1 MPGGFDLTATE
12 AAWLREQMA
21 TAKPH
26 PQFEHSLLS
35 HLLRRSDA
43 PDGAWSAPW
52 MSTISPRPRP
62 RYRISSITPEMFS
75 LVIQGARL
83 LYNLLLA
90 ERYEKLG
97 LTSLDAPADY
107 YRELLD
113 EWAARCESRR
123 DDVTVWQ
130 LSDLWP
136 LVTMKA
142 PRISPATT
150 QFVESWVNAV
160 QSQDCHTLATDP
172 LCVGWCR
179 IASSRTSARSR
190 GCATT
195 TACHMAGRVR
205 DDTVVYRCSR
215 RVASSP
221 TSSRGWAV
229 LTPDNRATFLEQ
241 LRPGRGDDST
251 TCGHHVHRRSRIRV
265 DAAARLRRVWDSR
278 DPLAMLAAVHSTS
291 RTSTCSTSAVR

>member
-1 MPGGFDLTATE
+1 
-12 AAWLREQMA
+12 
-21 TAKPH
+21 
-26 PQFEHSLLS
+26 
-35 HLLRRSDA
+35 
-43 PDGAWSAPW
+43 
-52 MSTISPRPRP
+52 
-62 RYRISSITPEMFS
+62 MFS

-172 LCVGWCR
+172 ALRRLVSDREFQNKRAQSRLRNDKLLATWQG
-179 IASSRTSARSR
+179 AS
-190 GCATT
+190 GTT
-195 TACHMAGRVR
+195 PL
-205 DDTVVYRCSR
+205 VYRWFQAR
-215 RVASSP
+215 RIV
-221 TSSRGWAV
+221 TDIFEG
-229 LTPDNRATFLEQ
+229 LGRA
-241 LRPGRGDDST
+241 DS
-251 TCGHHVHRRSRIRV
+251 
-265 DAAARLRRVWDSR
+265 
-278 DPLAMLAAVHSTS
+278 
-291 RTSTCSTSAVR
+291 